1 MDPFTEKLLER
12 TRARR
17 ENLQKKM
24 AERPNAANRQMVK
37 RPREPLADTNSVMSE
52 PAIDKVPQVSS
63 KPSPSKRRCSEEN
76 VAGAEN
82 QEPATTRNGAPMLS
96 DPPTNR
102 KPPVGPASVR
112 PSSSLEKTANRPVV
126 QSQPGQ
132 QKVPEPEKV
141 AVTPAPN
148 PPSSREVEAVPASSA
163 LQSNKEELV
172 EDSAPSAAGMK
183 SRLQRLAQQRK
194 YWDGDDTPEAVPDCT
209 PLSLMQRQAEVTP
222 AAVPIVSS
230 GAPVGRRG
238 RLANLAAT
246 IGSWE
251 DDLSHA
257 NIPNANAREKPAAA
271 VPKFAVRDATVATS
285 TKPSAAGHVA
295 ASSTASSRSTPSSQ
309 ALCPPAKPG
318 RVFDPSTQDADIP
331 AARPALKPVTS
342 PQKSSIQGTAFPS
355 SPQKSSIQGTALPS
369 SPQRNTI
376 QGTALP
382 SSPQKSSIQGTAFPS
397 SPQRNTIQGTALPSS
412 PQKSTIQGTAF
423 PSSPQKSSIQ
433 GTAFPSSPQK
443 SSIQGT
449 AFPSSPQ
456 KSSIQG
462 TAFPSS
468 PQKAGPSSLASV
480 PQSPMKSQ
488 ALSRGLISTSSPQK
502 PELRARPTT
511 AGPSGPQEIVAAGA
525 PGVKSFLERF
535 GERCQERTNQ
545 SSPAGGTPHAKSPTV
560 TPSAVT
566 PTTRLLQERLRAA
579 QAAST
584 TTADLAQRHKLE
596 RESELAQI
604 RSRFQKGSNMWKNKD
619 EAAQTHKNA
628 NVKEQLDKPVEAE
641 VAPCEP
647 QNERAAPS
655 TESTD
660 TPKKCTPPAGHG
672 LMVSPPTST
681 SSPLRVLSHTGEKT
695 SYETPEEEEEVV
707 KEKEMNVDQ
716 SINSA
721 IINELF
727 DGALEQS
734 DDYDDE
740 EEEDALNIS
749 SMSLLTPLAETVAAV
764 VKSPERRMMTSTPAT
779 SFIVESNTLDK
790 VSKPSKFQRANV
802 MRGASSDSVEAFG
815 EDPKLP
821 YSIDAYRS
829 TRVKETEKPNLK
841 QVIVRKEDVSNR
853 VEEPRGAS
861 LFSIKQ
867 KMKILTNELNL
878 QQTVI
883 HQASQALNCCTDEE
897 HGKGSQVE
905 AEAERLLLVA
915 TEKREALKAELDRL
929 KGDPT
934 GQKKASVAPEPM
946 SMAASKGSVTLQ
958 ELRLPLKADFVCS
971 IANKP
976 ESTKHSFFVMIRA
989 GAENTVATPLAS
1001 THRGLSGDT
1010 LAFPTKFTISDVSS
1024 DFGIDIEVYC
1034 LVQKRD
1040 ACSDKKKKPSKSKS
1054 LWRQVHEAQ
1063 DLCMSA
1069 ITPKRFLAITKS
1081 GQTPVVAS
1089 PGGPNA
1095 VRTSNFILVGSHKL
1109 TLSSIG
1115 KNKFPLDKIKY
1126 EARERELLSDMFS
1139 TKVPFLCPLEGH
1151 VYLTM
1156 QCEVGS
1162 KVEEKG
1168 FLTMFEDV
1176 SGFGAWHRRW
1186 CVLSGYCISYWTY
1199 PDDEKRKNPIG
1210 RINLANCTSKKVEPA
1225 NREFCARPN
1234 TFELITVR
1242 PQREDDKETLV
1253 SQCKNTMCVTKNW
1266 LSADTKDERNLWMK
1280 KVNQIVVDLRM
1291 WQPDASYRPL

>member
-17 ENLQKKM
+17 ENLQKKI

-37 RPREPLADTNSVMSE
+37 RPREPLADTNSVISE

-82 QEPATTRNGAPMLS
+82 QEPAMTRAVAPMLS
-96 DPPTNR
+96 DPPTDR
-102 KPPVGPASVR
+102 KPPVGPAGVR

-126 QSQPGQ
+126 RSQPVQ
-132 QKVPEPEKV
+132 QAAPEPEKM
-141 AVTPAPN
+141 AVTLAPN

-163 LQSNKEELV
+163 LQRNKEELV

-183 SRLQRLAQQRK
+183 SRLQRLAEQRK
-194 YWDGDDTPEAVPDCT
+194 YWDGDDTPETVPDCT
-209 PLSLMQRQAEVTP
+209 PMSLLQRQAEVTP
-222 AAVPIVSS
+222 AVVPTVSS
-230 GAPVGRRG
+230 GTPVGRRG

-257 NIPNANAREKPAAA
+257 NIPNEDAKEKPSTA
-271 VPKFAVRDATVATS
+271 VPKFAVRDATVAAS
-285 TKPSAAGHVA
+285 TKPSAAGLHVA

-309 ALCPPAKPG
+309 QALFSPAKPG
-318 RVFDPSTQDADIP
+318 RVFHQSPQDADIP
-331 AARPALKPVTS
+331 AARPALKPAT
-342 PQKSSIQGTAFPS
+342 
-355 SPQKSSIQGTALPS
+355 
-369 SPQRNTI
+369 
-376 QGTALP
+376 
-382 SSPQKSSIQGTAFPS
+382 
-397 SPQRNTIQGTALPSS
+397 
-412 PQKSTIQGTAF
+412 
-423 PSSPQKSSIQ
+423 
-433 GTAFPSSPQK
+433 
-443 SSIQGT
+443 
-449 AFPSSPQ
+449 SPQ

-468 PQKAGPSSLASV
+468 PQKAGPSSSASV
-480 PQSPMKSQ
+480 PQSPLKSQ
-488 ALSRGLISTSSPQK
+488 ALSRGLIPTSSPQK

-511 AGPSGPQEIVAAGA
+511 SGPSGPQEMAAAGA

-545 SSPAGGTPHAKSPTV
+545 SSPAGCTTHAKSPTV

-566 PTTRLLQERLRAA
+566 PNTRLVQERLRAA

-584 TTADLAQRHKLE
+584 TTAELAQRQKLE

-604 RSRFQKGSNMWKNKD
+604 RSRFQKGNNMWKNKD
-619 EAAQTHKNA
+619 EAAETNKNA
-628 NVKEQLDKPVEAE
+628 DIKLDKPVEAE

-647 QNERAAPS
+647 QGEPTEPS

-660 TPKKCTPPAGHG
+660 TPTKCTPPAGYG
-672 LMVSPPTST
+672 LMVSPPAST
-681 SSPLRVLSHTGEKT
+681 SSPLRVVGHTVEKT
-695 SYETPEEEEEVV
+695 SDETPEEEEEVV
-707 KEKEMNVDQ
+707 VKEREMNVDQ

-721 IINELF
+721 VINELF
-727 DGALEQS
+727 DGVLEQS
-734 DDYDDE
+734 DDDDDDD
-740 EEEDALNIS
+740 EEDALNIS

-764 VKSPERRMMTSTPAT
+764 VKSPERRMMTSTPAS
-779 SFIVESNTLDK
+779 SFILKSNTPDN
-790 VSKPSKFQRANV
+790 VSRPSKFQRANA
-802 MRGASSDSVEAFG
+802 MRAASTDG

-829 TRVKETEKPNLK
+829 IRVKETERPNIK
-841 QVIVRKEDVSNR
+841 QVIVRKEDVSHR
-853 VEEPRGAS
+853 AEEPRGTS

-915 TEKREALKAELDRL
+915 TEKREALKVELDRL

-934 GQKKASVAPEPM
+934 SQKKASVAPEPM

-1024 DFGIDIEVYC
+1024 DFVIDIEVYC

-1040 ACSDKKKKPSKSKS
+1040 VCSDKKKKPSKSK
-1054 LWRQVHEAQ
+1054 
-1063 DLCMSA
+1063 A

-1115 KNKFPLDKIKY
+1115 KNKFPLEKIKY
-1126 EARERELLSDMFS
+1126 EARERELLSDMFH

-1266 LSADTKDERNLWMK
+1266 LCADTKDERNLWMK
-1280 KVNQIVVDLRM
+1280 KLNQIVVDLRM
-1291 WQPDASYRPL
+1291 WQPDACYRPL